1 MKTKVHSIV
10 YSLTIIM
17 VAVLAC
23 GYYWMTLLEKQ
34 RLELDE
40 ARHFGELRVQQ
51 INEAVDQQLDATI
64 RGVDTALKQLR
75 YVYLHDR
82 SNFNRTANEIVAN
95 YPKGMIKFIIVI
107 DDKGYLRYSSNDAVE
122 GKTGPIYFGDR
133 EHFRVHAESSE
144 DNLFISKPIIGR
156 IAGVN
161 LIQFT
166 RPIYVG
172 KRFAGVIG
180 IPLRPEYISDSLWS
194 LHINQNDLISIVR
207 EDGSIIARSR
217 KLQEGLKLRT
227 PADRPFMHSHAGE
240 HGIFRSTSVTDKVPL
255 LFSWRHLDNYP
266 IIAVAAVDE
275 LAELRNINSNQSYV
289 KNYTLLAIGAILA
302 FALWTAS
309 LTYRM
314 NQKNQ
319 RIESENERNL
329 ALLRNASDGIHIL
342 DRNGN
347 LIEASNSFC
356 LMLGY
361 EREEII
367 GKNVALWDAGFTSI
381 EDLKAIV
388 KEQFANANRS
398 LFETLHRRKDGKIFE
413 VEVSGMALKLGERQV
428 LFNSSRDISARR
440 RAEEALRISASVF
453 ENTQEAI
460 SITDAENNIVEV
472 NPSFV
477 RITGYGREELLGKN
491 PKILSSGRHDK
502 AFYDAMWSELR
513 QHKSWRGEIWNRRKS
528 GEVYAEMLSINAIC
542 NNEDQVVRYVAV
554 FSDITNIKKYEDEL
568 SRIAHFDALT
578 KIPNRVLLADRMK
591 QAIAQ
596 TSREKKM
603 LAVCYLDLD
612 GFKTVNDTIGHE
624 AGDEVLVE
632 VAKRIGDTIRGG
644 DTVARLGGDE
654 FVVLLLG
661 LEKGEECVS
670 TLDRL
675 LKAIVQPIVIGAK
688 TNTVSASI
696 GVSIYPQD
704 NENPDTLLRHAD
716 QAMYIAK
723 QAGKSRFHIYDP
735 AMDKRAREQNNILNS
750 IRSGLKN
757 NEFYLNYQPK
767 INLQTKALVGVEA
780 LIRWR
785 HPERGVI
792 PPSEFLYLVDNT
804 DLDIEIGEWVIA
816 TALAQMH
823 LWRNAGLDIEVSI
836 NISGFHLESA
846 NFTHYLEQ
854 QSTLYA
860 GLSAD
865 KLKIEI
871 LETVALK
878 DVSIVR
884 EVIETCRKF
893 GVGFALDDFGTG
905 YSSLTYLRRLPVE
918 TLKIDQSFVRDMLE
932 DKGDLAIVQGV
943 IALAGA
949 FERETVAE
957 GIETAAQYKALLAM
971 GCEVGQG
978 YFMARP
984 MPAEDFFHWKPDFQL

>member
-1 MKTKVHSIV
+1 
-10 YSLTIIM
+10 
-17 VAVLAC
+17 
-23 GYYWMTLLEKQ
+23 
-34 RLELDE
+34 
-40 ARHFGELRVQQ
+40 
-51 INEAVDQQLDATI
+51 
-64 RGVDTALKQLR
+64 
-75 YVYLHDR
+75 
-82 SNFNRTANEIVAN
+82 
-95 YPKGMIKFIIVI
+95 
-107 DDKGYLRYSSNDAVE
+107 
-122 GKTGPIYFGDR
+122 
-133 EHFRVHAESSE
+133 
-144 DNLFISKPIIGR
+144 
-156 IAGVN
+156 
-161 LIQFT
+161 
-166 RPIYVG
+166 
-172 KRFAGVIG
+172 
-180 IPLRPEYISDSLWS
+180 
-194 LHINQNDLISIVR
+194 
-207 EDGSIIARSR
+207 
-217 KLQEGLKLRT
+217 
-227 PADRPFMHSHAGE
+227 
-240 HGIFRSTSVTDKVPL
+240 
-255 LFSWRHLDNYP
+255 
-266 IIAVAAVDE
+266 
-275 LAELRNINSNQSYV
+275 
-289 KNYTLLAIGAILA
+289 
-302 FALWTAS
+302 
-309 LTYRM
+309 M

-413 VEVSGMALKLGERQV
+413 VEVSGMPLKLGERQV

-513 QHKSWRGEIWNRRKS
+513 QHKAWHGEIWNRRKS

-823 LWRNAGLDIEVSI
+823 LWRNAGLDIQVSI